1 MANVQ
6 LVAVVKIRWWVYAYM
21 FLHIGVCRVFGLM
34 PNQQRLFRIVAR
46 GVTTETAI
54 DQEGD

>member
-21 FLHIGVCRVFGLM
+21 IVHVGICRILRLT
-34 PNQQRLFRIVAR
+34 PNEQRIFRIVAR
-46 GVTTETAI
+46 GVTTEVEMRPI
-54 DQEGD
+54 P

>member
-21 FLHIGVCRVFGLM
+21 FLHVGICRILRLT
-34 PNQQRLFRIVAR
+34 PNEQRIFRIVAR
-46 GVTTETAI
+46 GVTTSVETRSA
-54 DQEGD
+54 